1 MMISSGVVKRFIFD
15 VVYYTGE
22 KDLSGKPVS
31 RTSFATGIWKVA
43 IKLRERLINEVEVAV
58 LNTNGEKSVWK
69 PLKEVGKDDKI
80 VSERFR
86 SGDFELSDAEILFIK
101 DNIKASTELP
111 LIESDYLSELSSLID

>member
-1 MMISSGVVKRFIFD
+1 MMISSGAVKRFIFD
-15 VVYYTGE
+15 VAYYTGD

-58 LNTNGEKSVWK
+58 LNTNNEESVWK

-86 SGDFELSDAEILFIK
+86 AGNFELSDAEVLFVK